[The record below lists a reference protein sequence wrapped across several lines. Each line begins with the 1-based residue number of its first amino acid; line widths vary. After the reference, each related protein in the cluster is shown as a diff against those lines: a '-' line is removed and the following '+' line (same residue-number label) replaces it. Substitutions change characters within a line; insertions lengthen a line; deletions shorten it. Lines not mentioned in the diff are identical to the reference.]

1 MQNLGEMGQNKT
13 IYLISNTKALEEI
26 SALRG
31 SSFLVEFSSYLLLD
45 CSTTKFGAFLR
56 GSFFYSM
63 LIIIFVKLRL
73 ESHREPRNEIELLT
87 PAESPAEFKL
97 GTFQFLWQHLNPL
110 GHSKPNIGV
119 AMRSYLDREKS

>member
-45 CSTTKFGAFLR
+45 CPTTNFGAFLR

-97 GTFQFLWQHLNPL
+97 GTFQFL
-110 GHSKPNIGV
+110 
-119 AMRSYLDREKS
+119 